1 MSFSYLVCLF
11 CPRGFII
18 FFVSYMTAGR
28 DSMCYDSIL
37 THQFC
42 WLKTQRRNNSNTLF
56 IRSFTQESVRRL
68 KNWLYSRINTTELYN
83 ITTTTLPWRWS
94 GESKF
99 ESFICFC
106 LLIAFHRHWCSQF
119 WRDFARIVFQQHIRR
134 FSYLSRNNTTG
145 WLVIII
151 ALAIILGLN
160 PTLFFLTTTS
170 EAPISCGRFIANTWR
185 QQFFLFYTYV
195 RNSNQI
201 FQAWW
206 LVKLQWEFFIL
217 LRTWIVVPSCKVF
230 SKM

>member
-18 FFVSYMTAGR
+18 FFVSYMTTGR
-28 DSMCYDSIL
+28 NSMCYDSIL
-37 THQFC
+37 MHQFC

-160 PTLFFLTTTS
+160 STLFS
-170 EAPISCGRFIANTWR
+170 ANHFR
-185 QQFFLFYTYV
+185 S
-195 RNSNQI
+195 SN
-201 FQAWW
+201 
-206 LVKLQWEFFIL
+206 
-217 LRTWIVVPSCKVF
+217 
-230 SKM
+230 

>member
-1 MSFSYLVCLF
+1 MQCFPTFPYTNQLEKHSEVLELIILWALVIWLVCSA
-11 CPRGFII
+11 PRGLII
-18 FFVSYMTAGR
+18 FFVSCMTAGR

-37 THQFC
+37 RRQFC
-42 WLKTQRRNNSNTLF
+42 WLKTQQRNNSNTLF
-56 IRSFTQESVRRL
+56 IRSFTQEAVRRL

-160 PTLFFLTTTS
+160 PTLFFWQPLPKLQLVS
-170 EAPISCGRFIANTWR
+170 RCGRFIMAPTV
-185 QQFFLFYTYV
+185 FFYT
-195 RNSNQI
+195 SS
-201 FQAWW
+201 
-206 LVKLQWEFFIL
+206 E
-217 LRTWIVVPSCKVF
+217 S
-230 SKM
+230 M

>member
-1 MSFSYLVCLF
+1 
-11 CPRGFII
+11 
-18 FFVSYMTAGR
+18 
-28 DSMCYDSIL
+28 MCYDSIL

-134 FSYLSRNNTTG
+134 FSYLSRNNTTE

-160 PTLFFLTTTS
+160 STLFFCQPLPKLQLVS
-170 EAPISCGRFIANTWR
+170 RCGRFIATYGANS
-185 QQFFLFYTYV
+185 FFLNILRV
-195 RNSNQI
+195 HAAIQI

-206 LVKLQWEFFIL
+206 LVKLQWNFYFASYL
-217 LRTWIVVPSCKVF
+217 NYVVPSCKAF
-230 SKM
+230 S